1 MDKINWRIIIWL
13 GKNIYL
19 AVTIIIIELNI
30 FVSFRV
36 IKRERERKKYCTTK
50 MKLILKTGI

>member
-36 IKRERERKKYCTTK
+36 IKRERERKKYWVQRK
-50 MKLILKTGI
+50 